1 MVRVEASPNMQLV
14 PVHRALLRLAGLQV
28 LGNFRGV
35 TRKVLEEI
43 SDKAVF
49 CLFSYE
55 QS

>member
-1 MVRVEASPNMQLV
+1 MVRVEASSNMQLA
-14 PVHRALLRLAGLQV
+14 PVHKALLRLAGLQV

-43 SDKAVF
+43 SDKAVS
-49 CLFSYE
+49 CLLSCQ